1 MLKRNRA
8 FVAKILFFF
17 FVYYLVTYLI
27 GTQSREASEK
37 LVDSESKTD
46 EFPEVFSE
54 EPEIK
59 QEHKLNPLNP
69 IVKDGPQVPEL
80 NKEVF
85 DKLDHIYD
93 GDVEIKKDEEHAAEP
108 PPQENDDGKKF
119 YEKFVEEPDK
129 DKSADKE
136 PKVEEKVPD
145 KIEEDKAAEEQ
156 RRAILPPKKPEG
168 PGELGKPFKV
178 DKDKADEEIKKRI
191 EQGWQNNAY
200 NEYVSDLISVHRYV
214 NVKDNLK
221 RVLQHILLFA
231 MSAEF

>member
-27 GTQSREASEK
+27 GTHSQEESEK
-37 LVDSESKTD
+37 LVDSESQT
-46 EFPEVFSE
+46 EAYSE
-54 EPEIK
+54 EQEK
-59 QEHKLNPLNP
+59 QPEHKLNPPNP
-69 IVKDGPQVPEL
+69 IVKDGPKVPEL

-108 PPQENDDGKKF
+108 PPKEDDDGKKF
-119 YEKFVEEPDK
+119 YEKFVEEPEK
-129 DKSADKE
+129 DKEAADKE
-136 PKVEEKVPD
+136 PKIDDKVPD

-178 DKDKADEEIKKRI
+178 DKDKADEETKQRI
-191 EQGWQNNAY
+191 DKGWQNNAY
-200 NEYVSDLISVHRYV
+200 NEYVSDLISVHR
-214 NVKDNLK
+214 
-221 RVLQHILLFA
+221 
-231 MSAEF
+231 

>member
-27 GTQSREASEK
+27 GTHSQEESQK
-37 LVDSESKTD
+37 LVDSDSKTD
-46 EFPEVFSE
+46 AYSE
-54 EPEIK
+54 EQENQPEP
-59 QEHKLNPLNP
+59 EHKLNPLNP
-69 IVKDGPQVPEL
+69 IIKDGPKVPEL

-108 PPQENDDGKKF
+108 PPQEDDDGQKF
-119 YEKFVEEPDK
+119 YEKFVEEPEK
-129 DKSADKE
+129 DKEVADKE
-136 PKVEEKVPD
+136 PKIDDKVPD

-156 RRAILPPKKPEG
+156 RRAILPPKKPDG

-178 DKDKADEEIKKRI
+178 DKDKADEEIKQRI
-191 EQGWQNNAY
+191 DKGWQNNAY
-200 NEYVSDLISVHRYV
+200 NEYVSDLISVHRYIV
-214 NVKDNLK
+214 
-221 RVLQHILLFA
+221 HILLLL
-231 MSAEF
+231 

>member
-27 GTQSREASEK
+27 GTQSREATEK

-54 EPEIK
+54 EQEKK

-80 NKEVF
+80 KKEVF

-108 PPQENDDGKKF
+108 PPKEDPGKKF
-119 YEKFVEEPDK
+119 YEKFLDESDGRDGADKAPDK
-129 DKSADKE
+129 IED
-136 PKVEEKVPD
+136 KVPD
-145 KIEEDKAAEEQ
+145 KIE
-156 RRAILPPKKPEG
+156 
-168 PGELGKPFKV
+168 
-178 DKDKADEEIKKRI
+178 
-191 EQGWQNNAY
+191 
-200 NEYVSDLISVHRYV
+200 
-214 NVKDNLK
+214 
-221 RVLQHILLFA
+221 
-231 MSAEF
+231 

>member
-27 GTQSREASEK
+27 GTHSQEESEK
-37 LVDSESKTD
+37 LVDSESQT
-46 EFPEVFSE
+46 EAYSE
-54 EPEIK
+54 EQEKQPE
-59 QEHKLNPLNP
+59 QKLNPLNP
-69 IVKDGPQVPEL
+69 IVKDGPKVPEL

-108 PPQENDDGKKF
+108 PPKGDDDGKKF
-119 YEKFVEEPDK
+119 YEKFVEEPEK
-129 DKSADKE
+129 DKKAADKE
-136 PKVEEKVPD
+136 PKIEDKVPD

-178 DKDKADEEIKKRI
+178 DKDKADDETKQRI
-191 EQGWQNNAY
+191 DKGWQNNAY
-200 NEYVSDLISVHRYV
+200 NEYVSDLISVHR
-214 NVKDNLK
+214 
-221 RVLQHILLFA
+221 
-231 MSAEF
+231 